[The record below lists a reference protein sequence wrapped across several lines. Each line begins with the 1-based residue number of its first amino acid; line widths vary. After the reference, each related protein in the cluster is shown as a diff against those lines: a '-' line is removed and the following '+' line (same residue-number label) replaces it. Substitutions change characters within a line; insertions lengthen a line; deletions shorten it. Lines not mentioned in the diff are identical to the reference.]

1 MRIALAAIA
10 LLLPSIALA
19 QPVPGTPTG
28 GGGGAATIADGAD
41 VTQGSIADAASSAG
55 GTGTVSAKLREATGL
70 LNSIVTNT
78 ALAPASQYPNGAVP
92 ITASATGTTLATTA
106 TLAASASIKTYICGF
121 SIRANATGAA
131 TANSTVTGTVT
142 GTLNY
147 TQWTAPLAS
156 GIGLTEQVF
165 MPCVPSSAIN
175 TGIAVISAAPGS
187 GGVVSVSAW
196 GYQL

>member
-10 LLLPSIALA
+10 LLLPSLAMA
-19 QPVPGTPTG
+19 QPVPGTA
-28 GGGGAATIADGAD
+28 GAAPQTF
-41 VTQGSIADAASSAG
+41 V
-55 GTGTVSAKLREATGL
+55 
-70 LNSIVTNT
+70 
-78 ALAPASQYPNGAVP
+78 SQYPSGAVP
-92 ITASATGTTLATTA
+92 VTASATGTTGATTA
-106 TLAASASIKTYICGF
+106 TLAASALVKTYICGF

-142 GTLNY
+142 GTLNF

-156 GIGLTEQVF
+156 GIGLTEEAF
-165 MPCVPSSAIN
+165 SPCVPSSAIN

-196 GYQL
+196 GFQL